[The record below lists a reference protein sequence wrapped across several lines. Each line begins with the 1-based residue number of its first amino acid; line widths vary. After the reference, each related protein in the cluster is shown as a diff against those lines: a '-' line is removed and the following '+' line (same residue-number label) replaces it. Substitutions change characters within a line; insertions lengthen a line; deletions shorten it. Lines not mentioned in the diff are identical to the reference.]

1 MDFLTARPCT
11 GNSYVVYPSRLYEL
25 PLAECGRVLKKN
37 GCKVRESGFMIDI
50 DLPGH
55 TCTLYRTGRLLV
67 NPCVD
72 EETALQ
78 QANRIFGL
86 IEKNPRLSLL
96 LKERG
101 ALL

>member
-25 PLAECGRVLKKN
+25 PLAECGRVLKKH
-37 GCKVRESGFMIDI
+37 GCRVRDTEFMIDI
-50 DLPGH
+50 EVAGR

-67 NPCVD
+67 NPCAD
-72 EETALQ
+72 EKTALEH
-78 QANRIFGL
+78 AGLVFGL
-86 IEKNPRLSLL
+86 IEKNPELSHLL
-96 LKERG
+96 RERG